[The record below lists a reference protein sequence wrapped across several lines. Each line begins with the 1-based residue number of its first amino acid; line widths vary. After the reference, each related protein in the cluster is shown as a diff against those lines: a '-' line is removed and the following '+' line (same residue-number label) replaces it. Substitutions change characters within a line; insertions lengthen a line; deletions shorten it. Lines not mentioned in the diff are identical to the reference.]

1 MEGRLTQ
8 NLPLCP
14 KPCFWKGGAAWNLK
28 EVRSLTL
35 ITMKRRFFVAQDE
48 EIRRGKTT
56 DIYFERTRQILE
68 HLDDHTRVYAEFT
81 ASSLPDGYEWAVFVG
96 LEESLRLL
104 EGLPVDVYALPE
116 GTVFRNR
123 DHTGVPVPVMAIEG
137 EYRTFAVYE
146 TPILG
151 FLCQS
156 SGIATRA
163 ARIKRLAG
171 DIPVL
176 SFGIRRMHPALA
188 PVIDRSA
195 YIGGCDG
202 VSSILGAETIG
213 RNPQGTMPHA
223 LIIVLGE
230 REAWKAFDRLMPP
243 EVPRIALIDTYG
255 DEKQKAIEAAETIP
269 NLKAVRLD
277 TPGSRRGDF
286 ARIVREVRW
295 ELDIRGYSHVDVFV
309 SGGLSER
316 NIRRLKEAG
325 ARGFGVGT
333 SISNA
338 PTIDFAMDIVAIG
351 EKPVAKKGKF
361 GGRKQVFRCPR
372 CLTYRVT
379 PSGQVPN
386 GPPVCPQCG
395 TSMEPVLQQVMAQ
408 GRRLVPERPVEEIR
422 NEVLR
427 QIFLLPE
434 PEVA

>member
-1 MEGRLTQ
+1 ME
-8 NLPLCP
+8 
-14 KPCFWKGGAAWNLK
+14 
-28 EVRSLTL
+28 
-35 ITMKRRFFVAQDE
+35 RRFFVARDE
-48 EIRRGKTT
+48 EIRQGKTT
-56 DIYFERTRQILE
+56 DIYFERTRRILE
-68 HLDDHTRVYAEFT
+68 QLDDHTRVYAEFT
-81 ASSLPDGYEWAVFVG
+81 ASSLPNGYEWAVFVG
-96 LEESLRLL
+96 LEEALRLL

-123 DHTGVPVPVMAIEG
+123 DHTDVPVPVMAIEG
-137 EYRTFAVYE
+137 EYRAFAVYE

-156 SGIATRA
+156 SGVATRA

-171 DIPVL
+171 EVPVL

-195 YIGGCDG
+195 FVGGCDG

-213 RNPQGTMPHA
+213 RRPQGTMPHA
-223 LIIVLGE
+223 RIIVLGE
-230 REAWKAFDRLMPP
+230 TEAWKAFDRLMPP

-255 DEKQKAIEAAETIP
+255 DEKQKALEAAETIP

-295 ELDIRGYSHVDVFV
+295 ELDIRGYRHVEIFV
-309 SGGLSER
+309 SGGLSEK

-351 EKPVAKKGKF
+351 TQPVAKKGKF
-361 GGRKQVFRCPR
+361 GGRKQVYRCEECLVYQVEPEPRDATEPPACPR
-372 CLTYRVT
+372 CGA
-379 PSGQVPN
+379 P
-386 GPPVCPQCG
+386 
-395 TSMEPVLQQVMAQ
+395 MKPVLQKVMDQ

-422 NEVLR
+422 RYVLD
-427 QIFLLPE
+427 QIFKLPE